1 MNKEKEY
8 DPLLAYK
15 VHLFKI
21 KREFL
26 ARLLPYKMKLAKVK
40 RDFYIRL
47 VELRRKRRRKT
58 KK

>member
-26 ARLLPYKMKLAKVK
+26 ARLLPYKIKLAKVK
-40 RDFYIRL
+40 REFYIRL
-47 VELRRKRRRKT
+47 MELRRNRRRKS

>member
-1 MNKEKEY
+1 LNKEKEY

-15 VHLFKI
+15 VHLAKI
-21 KREFL
+21 KRDFL